1 MSLAKQQD
9 VSWARK
15 KSQLQHSE
23 HLKALA
29 ANNFR
34 QTYQLQYICWAT
46 SCHFLDSSWNMR
58 MHRTSSSCY
67 TVVLRGRGQVWNLLR
82 KNQTW
87 QWSNCKLSS
96 KCSKVKR
103 PNETHS
109 QLHSLEACRCS
120 TEEKR
125 RPMHLA
131 RWWKWSVQLGR
142 GPNACGPSS
151 FKLLLLIGGLLAV
164 TCATVSI
171 SHTVIAKLWAYKSM
185 TLSFQESEKLQ

>member
-1 MSLAKQQD
+1 MLSYFLPLSGFILKHEDAQD
-9 VSWARK
+9 FFFLLHCCSSRSRAR
-15 KSQLQHSE
+15 
-23 HLKALA
+23 
-29 ANNFR
+29 
-34 QTYQLQYICWAT
+34 
-46 SCHFLDSSWNMR
+46 
-58 MHRTSSSCY
+58 
-67 TVVLRGRGQVWNLLR
+67 QVWNLLW